1 MSQANDLPANYLP
14 AKCQPLDSGAAR
26 LQAGY
31 SKISAEGAHSGLV
44 GHIVFACP
52 ERHNVLDLQA
62 WQALPAVVEQLSG
75 MADMRLIILRG
86 AGDKAF
92 VAGADIAQFEDA
104 FNGPEGSRYDAATE
118 HGFEALAQC
127 GVPTLAAIQGYCIGG
142 GMGLALACDI
152 RLAGSDSQF
161 AIPAARLGLGYPAN
175 ATRRLAAIVGTA
187 RARDILFTA
196 RRFDAAAA
204 LEMGAIHY
212 CVATDRFET
221 ELSALQAQI
230 AANAPKTLQ
239 TAKFILENLDA
250 PEQDI
255 RQRLADCLSSADYAE
270 GRKAFM
276 EKRAPVFRGK

>member
-1 MSQANDLPANYLP
+1 MSQANYLP
-14 AKCQPLDSGAAR
+14 PKCQPLDSGAAR

-31 SKISAEGAHSGLV
+31 SKISAEDAHSSLV

-127 GVPTLAAIQGYCIGG
+127 AVPTLAAIQGYCIGG

-212 CVATDRFET
+212 CVATDRFEA

-239 TAKFILENLDA
+239 TAKFILENPDA

>member
-31 SKISAEGAHSGLV
+31 SKISAEDAHSSLV

-127 GVPTLAAIQGYCIGG
+127 AVPTLAAIQGYCIGG

-212 CVATDRFET
+212 CVATDRFEA

-239 TAKFILENLDA
+239 TAKFILENPDA

>member
-196 RRFDAAAA
+196 RRFDATAA

-212 CVATDRFET
+212 CVATDRFEA
-221 ELSALQAQI
+221 ELSTLQAQI

>member
-1 MSQANDLPANYLP
+1 MSQANYLP
-14 AKCQPLDSGAAR
+14 AACTIMDSGAAR

-31 SKISAEGAHSGLV
+31 VEMGAGDAAQGLV

-62 WQALPAVVEQLSG
+62 WQALPALVEQLAG
-75 MADMRLIILRG
+75 MADMRLIMLRG

-104 FNGPEGSRYDAATE
+104 FSGPTGSRYDAATE

-127 GVPTLAAIQGYCIGG
+127 AVPTLAAIQGYCIGG

-152 RLAGSDSQF
+152 RLASSDSQF
-161 AIPAARLGLGYPAN
+161 AIPAARLGLAYPAN

-239 TAKFILENLDA
+239 TAKFILENPDA

>member
-14 AKCQPLDSGAAR
+14 PKCQPLDSGAAR

-127 GVPTLAAIQGYCIGG
+127 SVPTLAAIQGYCIGG

-152 RLAGSDSQF
+152 RLAGNDSQF

-196 RRFDAAAA
+196 RRFDATAA

-212 CVATDRFET
+212 CVATDRFEA
-221 ELSALQAQI
+221 ELSTLQAQI

-239 TAKFILENLDA
+239 TAKFILENPDA

>member
-14 AKCQPLDSGAAR
+14 PKCQPLDSGAAR

-31 SKISAEGAHSGLV
+31 SKISAEDAHSSLV

-127 GVPTLAAIQGYCIGG
+127 AVPTLAAIQGYCIGG

-196 RRFDAAAA
+196 RRFDATAA

-212 CVATDRFET
+212 CVATDRFEA
-221 ELSALQAQI
+221 ELSTLQAQI

-239 TAKFILENLDA
+239 TAKFILENPDA

>member
-1 MSQANDLPANYLP
+1 MSQANYLP
-14 AKCQPLDSGAAR
+14 AKCQLLDSGAAR

-31 SKISAEGAHSGLV
+31 SKISAEDARSSLV

-127 GVPTLAAIQGYCIGG
+127 AVPTLAAIQGYCIGG

-196 RRFDAAAA
+196 RRFNAAEA

-212 CVATDRFET
+212 CVATDRFEA

-239 TAKFILENLDA
+239 TAKFILENPDA